1 MVLRHN
7 YLRKRAAFTLMEI
20 IVVVAIILI
29 LAGAGA
35 LVLPTFLA
43 DANVKKAKTDVLT
56 LEKAATTYYTNSGGV
71 YPQNLQILAE
81 VDPQTGR
88 AALIK
93 ETMLVD
99 PWGQP
104 YQIDVGTLHPKTR
117 IPLIYSPGPPGH
129 NQPIRNWD

>member
-43 DANVKKAKTDVLT
+43 DANIKKAKTDVLT
-56 LEKAATTYYTNSGGV
+56 LEKAATTYYLSGGN

-81 VDPQTGR
+81 VDQQTGR

-93 ETMLVD
+93 ENMLTD

-104 YQIDVGTLHPKTR
+104 YVIDPGTLHPKTR